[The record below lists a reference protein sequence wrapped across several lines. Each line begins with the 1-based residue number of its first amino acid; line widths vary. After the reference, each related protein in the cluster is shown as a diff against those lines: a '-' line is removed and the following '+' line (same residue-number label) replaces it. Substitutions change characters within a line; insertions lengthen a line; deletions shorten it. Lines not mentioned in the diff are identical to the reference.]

1 MWQWKAIAVIALI
14 PLVLL
19 TVTMLRRANAKKKKD
34 EAKKSEN
41 GPIWKQEEIE
51 AIEIGMK
58 ESGKKKSIEDLIEK
72 NPEIVTQLLKTW
84 IEEE

>member
-1 MWQWKAIAVIALI
+1 MLQTS
-14 PLVLL
+14 
-19 TVTMLRRANAKKKKD
+19 TVTMLRRARAKKKAD
-34 EAKKSEN
+34 ETKKTEN

-51 AIEIGMK
+51 AIEIGIK

>member
-1 MWQWKAIAVIALI
+1 
-14 PLVLL
+14 
-19 TVTMLRRANAKKKKD
+19 
-34 EAKKSEN
+34 
-41 GPIWKQEEIE
+41 
-51 AIEIGMK
+51 MK